1 MKKNIALLTLAAL
14 VVIGFSGCKPKSD
27 VKLDM
32 AKSFETIKAEAAK
45 MNVDQLREKAMLYKN
60 AIADKGKDITKI
72 MQSMNAQTSAKAG
85 DDIKLNNKPEI
96 DNFMQ
101 TIGNLKKRYDIYI
114 SHLKQKNADLTGLSL
129 N

>member
-1 MKKNIALLTLAAL
+1 MKKNIALLALAAL
-14 VVIGFSGCKPKSD
+14 VVIGFSGCKPKGD
-27 VKLDM
+27 TKLDM

-45 MNVDQLREKAMLYKN
+45 MNIDQLRKKAMLYRN
-60 AIADKGKDITKI
+60 AINDKGDDITKI
-72 MQSMNAQTSAKAG
+72 MESMNAKKPAKAT
-85 DDIKLNNKPEI
+85 DDIKLNNKTEI